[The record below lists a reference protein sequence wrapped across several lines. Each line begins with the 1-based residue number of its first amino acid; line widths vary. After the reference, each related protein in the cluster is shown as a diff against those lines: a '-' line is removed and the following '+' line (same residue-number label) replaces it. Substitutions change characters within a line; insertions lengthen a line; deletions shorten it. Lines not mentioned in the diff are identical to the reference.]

1 MVVADELRKQFE
13 PVAPY
18 DFYSEIFKDGD
29 LDDEG
34 AFTPG
39 KYTAIALEITEEKR
53 ANGKFVVKRHTITN
67 DLDGIDELM
76 YSNNF
81 CILSPVT
88 FAGKTRQSENARV
101 MYALCV
107 ELDNLRVDKDGNQV
121 GLQDLIYQWSED
133 SKMIPC
139 PTFCVASG
147 SGIHLYYV
155 FEQPILLYP
164 KVVRHLSKYK
174 TELTKRIWNRYTTT
188 SYKIDQIQFESVFQ
202 AFRMPGTVTKNKKER
217 AEAFRTGK
225 RVSAEY
231 MNSFIPPSYAKRGA
245 QIVEVYKTKTNLK
258 EAQAKWPEWY
268 ERRIVQGDKNIKKW
282 DIAGKVHGKNPYA
295 LYDWWYKKILEG
307 AQVGKRY
314 YCLWTLVIYAI
325 KCDVPRERLEADCF
339 ELMKHFDKM
348 SKEEK
353 NRFTEYDVMCALQ
366 SYDDAKLITYPI
378 NSIINRSGIEFE
390 KNKRNGRKQTDHLGR
405 IRALQ
410 RYDDPDG
417 NWRNKE
423 GRPVGSGTAQAK
435 ILEWKKLNPT
445 GRKADCIRETGLSKP
460 TVYKWWDTNI
470 ESPSKSDIKLKRI
483 DNDDFWG
490 FDEGEIEDNFFSLS
504 FSEHEKIHE
513 GENE

>member
-1 MVVADELRKQFE
+1 MIVADELRKQFE

-18 DFYSEIFKDGD
+18 DFYSEIFRDGD

-67 DLDGIDELM
+67 DLDGIDELL
-76 YSNNF
+76 YSDNF

-88 FAGKTRQSENARV
+88 FAGKTRHSENARV

-107 ELDNLRVDKDGNQV
+107 ELDNLRVDKDGKQV
-121 GLQDLIYQWSED
+121 GLRDLIHQWDD
-133 SKMIPC
+133 STKIIPR

-164 KVVRHLSKYK
+164 KVVRSLTKYK

-188 SYKIDQIQFESVFQ
+188 SYKIKDIQFESVFQ

-217 AEAFRTGK
+217 AEAFRTGE
-225 RVSAEY
+225 RVSIEY

-245 QIVEVYKTKTNLK
+245 QIMEVYKTKTNLK

-295 LYDWWYKKILEG
+295 LYDWWYRQITDG

-325 KCDVPRERLEADCF
+325 KCDVPRDRLELDCF

-348 SKEEK
+348 SVEEK

-390 KNKRNGRKQTDHLGR
+390 KNKRNGQKQKDHLEEA
-405 IRALQ
+405 RALRDLRMKRQ
-410 RYDDPDG
+410 GRDWRDG
-417 NWRNKE
+417 N
-423 GRPVGSGTAQAK
+423 GRPAGSGTAQIK
-435 ILEWKKLNPT
+435 VFEWRRAHPDGTKY
-445 GRKADCIRETGLSKP
+445 RCIKETGLTKP
-460 TVYKWWDTNI
+460 TVYKWWDSEPQGN
-470 ESPSKSDIKLKRI
+470 SDPKQRKLSLCNE
-483 DNDDFWG
+483 DFMFDD
-490 FDEGEIEDNFFSLS
+490 DENNLFSLS